1 MSPLCCGNIVHSV
14 LEDTV
19 SKEDLLDHELMLQ
32 KFEEHYSDYDPNRK
46 ISNELISVGKQLI
59 DEFYDKY
66 STTSFDVYDKEYGFG
81 FIIGNYYLMG
91 FIDRIDVIND
101 RVVIVD
107 YKTGK
112 WEVSQ
117 KDVPENLQLGIYALA
132 ASLEFPDKEIYAELY
147 YLRSGRKKGHL
158 FTAEDL
164 ENVKLRLI
172 NNINKIIEDTS
183 FTPTNNGR
191 ICSYCDHAKSGACP
205 TGVFRNKK
213 AAKA

>member
-1 MSPLCCGNIVHSV
+1 MHSV

-19 SKEDLLDHELMLQ
+19 SKDELLDHEKMVE
-32 KFEEHYSDYDPNRK
+32 KFQEHYQDYDPDKK
-46 ISNELISVGKQLI
+46 ISAELISVGKEI
-59 DEFYDKY
+59 INEFYDQY
-66 STTSFDVYDKEYGFG
+66 SETQFDVYDKEYGFG
-81 FIIGNYYLMG
+81 FILGNYYLMG
-91 FIDRIDVIND
+91 YIDRIDVIDD
-101 RVVIVD
+101 RVIIID

-117 KDVPENLQLGIYALA
+117 KEVPNNLQLGIYALA

-147 YLRSGRKKGHL
+147 YLRSGKRKGHL
-158 FTAEDL
+158 FSKEDI
-164 ENVKLRLI
+164 ENVKVKIL

-191 ICSYCDHAKSGACP
+191 ICSYCEHAKSGACP